1 MWYIL
6 YVSSVHRG
14 PVRMQDGMAF
24 GSFLLFVTRRNFLVE
39 RLGGGLIPKS
49 NSYIHACECFY
60 FDTRPSYH
68 LCLLYAVGARVWLA
82 ARLGRSLIAGDC
94 GAGAN
99 RAWQGVESSTRLPRW
114 GGNGS
119 PPGSIGRTLGVEM
132 FSRAPRVDGQDDFF
146 IHFVYLT
153 QNDHIVDYRLL

>member
-6 YVSSVHRG
+6 YVSSVHTG

-49 NSYIHACECFY
+49 NSYIHTYMEYCECFY
-60 FDTRPSYH
+60 FDTRPSYY

-82 ARLGRSLIAGDC
+82 ARLGRSLIARDC
-94 GAGAN
+94 GAGATGRG
-99 RAWQGVESSTRLPRW
+99 RAWSRPR
-114 GGNGS
+114 GC
-119 PPGSIGRTLGVEM
+119 R
-132 FSRAPRVDGQDDFF
+132 DGAATDL
-146 IHFVYLT
+146 H
-153 QNDHIVDYRLL
+153 RGA